1 MAMSN
6 EELEQWAEYGT
17 GIQPLDHPSYGYAWG
32 EDIVNLWRVVGEI
45 AQRHLDGLPEPVE
58 PEPPMDLV

>member
-6 EELEQWAEYGT
+6 EELKHWADYGASLNPEDT
-17 GIQPLDHPSYGYAWG
+17 SQGYVFGNDLVPIWHVLAA
-32 EDIVNLWRVVGEI
+32 I
-45 AQRHLDGLPEPVE
+45 AQRHLDGIPEPVE